1 MTEEE
6 IALQEELILQEASQA
21 APDTPQDR
29 PAKLTA
35 LLKDLMALRS
45 MSPTQL
51 ATALDLNPS
60 NVTGFLKGQ
69 KNPTLSTIDRIA
81 AALDVPAWMLLNTPA
96 EVIAD
101 LRAAGQLPP
110 EPQAPAAGSVA
121 SDSIASKESE
131 EAPQAPQK
139 PASGLDYDLLTID
152 PLKGETRR
160 YRLVND

>member
-21 APDTPQDR
+21 APQDR

-35 LLKDLMALRS
+35 LLKDLMQQRS

-110 EPQAPAAGSVA
+110 EPAAIPEPAAVPSVSSA
-121 SDSIASKESE
+121 RKEERE
-131 EAPQAPQK
+131 ETRT
-139 PASGLDYDLLTID
+139 SGLPYDLLTID
-152 PLKGETRR
+152 PMTGETRR